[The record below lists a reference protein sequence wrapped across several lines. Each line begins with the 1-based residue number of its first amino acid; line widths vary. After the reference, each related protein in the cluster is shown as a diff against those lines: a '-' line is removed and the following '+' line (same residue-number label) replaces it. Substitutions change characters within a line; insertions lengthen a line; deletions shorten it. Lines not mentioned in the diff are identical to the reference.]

1 MDQIAILMPEKLD
14 DAQNRGGLRNILSLS
29 LTKIRQIGQMFK
41 KKTPG
46 GGPPP
51 LPSKPHSDEVRLRP
65 IPPPLFDQAP
75 ESPAGAPVIAGGA
88 SSSSSTSSGVKA
100 VRTKSF
106 HMIIVTIRDQEL
118 GKALLSIVAGA
129 IVILIMNHETLV
141 KMINGLDFVL
151 MGFLMAFTFIL
162 VGTVIRKCT
171 PKAGDVIE
179 QLGIVVMLISF
190 NGLVASVLP
199 VDFSW
204 VVVFFASLC
213 VSPFIIAIFFRAP
226 PSEDNESSI
235 ANQSV

>member
-1 MDQIAILMPEKLD
+1 MDQIAILMPDKLD

-41 KKTPG
+41 KKPTG

-51 LPSKPHSDEVRLRP
+51 LPSKPPSDEVRLRP
-65 IPPPLFDQAP
+65 IPPPLFDQAS
-75 ESPAGAPVIAGGA
+75 ESPAGAP
-88 SSSSSTSSGVKA
+88 SSSSSSSGAKPM
-100 VRTKSF
+100 RPKSL
-106 HMIIVTIRDQEL
+106 HMIIVTIREQEL

-141 KMINGLDFVL
+141 KMINGLDLVL

-162 VGTVIRKCT
+162 VGTVIQKYT
-171 PKAGDVIE
+171 PRAGDVIE
-179 QLGIVVMLISF
+179 QLGIVVMLVSF

-204 VVVFFASLC
+204 VVVIFASLYMRL
-213 VSPFIIAIFFRAP
+213 PFYYRHFLPRA
-226 PSEDNESSI
+226 S
-235 ANQSV
+235 